1 MKNKTLIKTLLLVML
16 CFVIL
21 GSFSTVSAVM
31 SVSGTYKGTVT
42 ATDAQSSITTITST
56 VLTAIRYAGS
66 GIALIMLTVIFIKY
80 MLSAASERAE
90 IKKNLIP
97 FTIGAIVLFAASN
110 LVTVLQKVTEK
121 VVTASGGTP

>member
-1 MKNKTLIKTLLLVML
+1 MKKKVFLKIILLVMF
-16 CFVIL
+16 CSIIL
-21 GSFSTVSAVM
+21 GSFSMVEAAFDV
-31 SVSGTYKGTVT
+31 KGTFAGDVSTQGT
-42 ATDAQSSITTITST
+42 AKDSITEITST
-56 VLTAIRYAGS
+56 VLTVVRTAGS

-110 LVTVLQKVTEK
+110 LVTVLQEVTKE
-121 VVTASGGTP
+121 VVKTE

>member
-42 ATDAQSSITTITST
+42 ATDAQNSITTITST

-110 LVTVLQKVTEK
+110 LVTVLQKVTDK
-121 VVTASGGTP
+121 VVPAGS